1 MRKIS
6 RNKISL
12 TAVMGVVFLGFVS
25 YSLLASRNVERM
37 LFDWVGPVVYS
48 ENVIPDL
55 NDEEFHANRIT
66 LPLSFDF
73 VEIGTRPKN
82 GAFNR
87 YADQDT
93 FVDVAMR
100 SVWIAVGLRSDILG
114 WKLPFPFLIPFVI
127 HLGAVWALPALVRVG
142 QFRRVVYQPGF
153 SFGKHALIAAIY
165 AYVLTVFFQ
174 SARMI
179 WGSEAWD
186 LKYFVSYEYGW
197 PAFYLFFGLCIAMYL
212 YCVLGT
218 AGLQVSRKPTAKK
231 QTCIRCGYKTEGLD
245 RCPEC
250 DLEVGAFIPSKWR
263 VNHWYLA
270 AMFVV
275 TFFSPVL
282 VASVYSV
289 LG

>member
-1 MRKIS
+1 M
-6 RNKISL
+6 
-12 TAVMGVVFLGFVS
+12 
-25 YSLLASRNVERM
+25 
-37 LFDWVGPVVYS
+37 VYS

-82 GAFNR
+82 GAFNH

-93 FVDVAMR
+93 LVDVAVR
-100 SVWIAVGLRSDILG
+100 SIWIAVGLRSDILG

-127 HLGAVWALPALVRVG
+127 HLGVVWSLLIGVRAG
-142 QFRRVVYQPGF
+142 RIRSVVF
-153 SFGKHALIAAIY
+153 TSDRSFGERALSAAIY
-165 AYVLTVFFQ
+165 AYVITVFFQ
-174 SARMI
+174 STRMI

-186 LKYFVSYEYGW
+186 GAYFVSYEYGW
-197 PAFYLFFGLCIAMYL
+197 PAFYLFFGLCVAMYL
-212 YCVLGT
+212 YCVIGT
-218 AGLQVSRKPTAKK
+218 AGLQVRRKPTAKK
-231 QTCIRCGYKTEGLD
+231 QACIGCGYGTEGLD

-275 TFFSPVL
+275 TFFSPVM

-289 LG
+289 FG